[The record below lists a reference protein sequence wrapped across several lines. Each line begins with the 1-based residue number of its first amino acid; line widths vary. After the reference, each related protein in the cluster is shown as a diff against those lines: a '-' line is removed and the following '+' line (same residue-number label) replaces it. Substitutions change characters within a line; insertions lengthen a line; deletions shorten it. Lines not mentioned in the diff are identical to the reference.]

1 MQSPR
6 HRAGCRDQTDFP
18 RSLCAVTADLV
29 RDDSEGPKSGAGG
42 DIGWVANGQLD
53 DRLTKAIFAAP
64 VNGVSD
70 VVDVPGDGLY
80 LFKVN
85 QEKTAEPDKDQLAAI
100 KANAFN
106 NWYAQKKDGV
116 QITRD
121 LLPPAASL
129 AS

>member
-1 MQSPR
+1 MYRPPDSDEMAKLKQMAQGGTP
-6 HRAGCRDQTDFP
+6 FN
-18 RSLCAVTADLV
+18 DLV
-29 RDDSEGPKSGAGG
+29 RDYSEGPKSGAGG

-70 VVDVPGDGLY
+70 VVDIPGDGLY

-116 QITRD
+116 AITRD
-121 LLPPAASL
+121 ILPPAASP